1 MSNEPSAADAQDIWE
16 TWHRVHRPNRKIR
29 ALPLQRLEIINAAI
43 ISYGKETCIKTI
55 IGSQYSEWH
64 MGGNPAGKQYTS
76 IELLLRVSKKPEDQA
91 RNERRIRN
99 LCKLA
104 DQKKDGDG

>member
-1 MSNEPSAADAQDIWE
+1 MSNTADDAQAIWE
-16 TWHRVHRPNRKIR
+16 TWLAVHGQKVRVRT
-29 ALPLQRLEIINAAI
+29 LSLQRLKIINAAI

-64 MGGNPAGKQYTS
+64 MGGNPAGKKYTT
-76 IELLLRVSKKPEDQA
+76 IELLLRVSKRPEEQA

-104 DQKKDGDG
+104 DQKKDGGG